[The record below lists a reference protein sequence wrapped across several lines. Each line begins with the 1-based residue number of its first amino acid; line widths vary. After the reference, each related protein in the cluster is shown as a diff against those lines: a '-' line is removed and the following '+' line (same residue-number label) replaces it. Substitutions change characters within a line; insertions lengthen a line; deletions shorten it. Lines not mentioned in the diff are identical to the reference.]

1 MVFVRRLL
9 RTEFLLGL
17 ANLKFKRKH
26 LSQGYSFGS
35 SNTIDAIFAR
45 KKWDSAVSLQNKV
58 QFKSNLLYVSLSDLY
73 AIYYMY
79 NLQNY
84 VNP

>member
-1 MVFVRRLL
+1 MVFARWLGL
-9 RTEFLLGL
+9 NSLLGL

-73 AIYYMY
+73 AIY
-79 NLQNY
+79 NFQSY